1 MYYFALYPLLY
12 MIALYN
18 NNNNNNNNNKLNNN
32 NNKYNIIMLF
42 QCNNVLLNCL
52 YISINVR
59 QWREVGK

>member
-1 MYYFALYPLLY
+1 